1 MDAPTR
7 AQALFESGWYC
18 TEAVLKAV
26 AEHEGID
33 SPIIPC
39 IATGLTAGI
48 AHTSNLCGAVSGA
61 ILGLG
66 LVMGRR
72 ASTDSVEPV
81 FAATQELLAE
91 FEQQH
96 GSTNC
101 RVLTGVDLNTPEGQA
116 EFRASGQPARCAAYV
131 ASVTQ
136 QAIALIEA
144 HHRANDDPDD

>member
-7 AQALFESGWYC
+7 ARALFESGWYC
-18 TEAVLKAV
+18 TEAVLQAV
-26 AEHEGID
+26 AEREGID
-33 SPIIPC
+33 SPIIPG

-61 ILGLG
+61 ILSLG
-66 LVMGRR
+66 LVMGRQ

-81 FAATQELLAE
+81 FAATQALLAE
-91 FEQQH
+91 FEKQH

-116 EFRASGQPARCAAYV
+116 EFRASGQGTRCAAFV
-131 ASVTQ
+131 AAVTQ
-136 QAIALIEA
+136 QAIALIDA
-144 HHRANDDPDD
+144 HRRASDAPDD